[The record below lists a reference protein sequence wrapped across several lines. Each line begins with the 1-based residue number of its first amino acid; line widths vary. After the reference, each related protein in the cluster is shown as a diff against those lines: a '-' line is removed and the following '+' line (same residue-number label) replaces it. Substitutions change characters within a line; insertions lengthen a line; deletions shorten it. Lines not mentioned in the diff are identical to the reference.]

1 MKTYVLT
8 LSEFFPSTHIRKGEP
23 THFRDAFNAGQ
34 VFNRGS
40 ECLYRHPK
48 KHTIRANYPLWE
60 NRIAEIQQ
68 GKAVLSIRQ
77 WTGKPYRSKQVEI
90 ASLTADDGVGI
101 QKLSFSRE
109 MLSFEIDDKGFAI
122 PESLLAENDGLS
134 LEDWIDWFKGYDL
147 DKPMAII
154 HFTKFR
160 Y

>member
-8 LSEFFPSTHIRKGEP
+8 LSKVFPKNHKRAGEP
-23 THFRDAFNAGQ
+23 TDFELLFKDNNYFD
-34 VFNRGS
+34 
-40 ECLYRHPK
+40 K
-48 KHTIRANYPLWE
+48 IHTIRANYPLWE
-60 NRIAEIQQ
+60 QRISEIQA
-68 GKAVLSIRQ
+68 GRAVLSVRQ
-77 WTGKPYRSKQVEI
+77 WTGNPYRSKQVEI

-122 PESLLAENDGLS
+122 PEDLLAENDGLS

>member
-1 MKTYVLT
+1 MNMKTYVLT
-8 LSEFFPSTHIRKGEP
+8 LSKVFPKNHKRAGEP
-23 THFRDAFNAGQ
+23 TDFELLFKDNNYFD
-34 VFNRGS
+34 
-40 ECLYRHPK
+40 K
-48 KHTIRANYPLWE
+48 IHTIRANYPLWE
-60 NRIAEIQQ
+60 QRISEIQA
-68 GKAVLSIRQ
+68 GRAVLSVRQ
-77 WTGKPYRSKQVEI
+77 WTGNPYRSKQVEI

-122 PESLLAENDGLS
+122 PEDLLAENDGLS

>member
-8 LSEFFPSTHIRKGEP
+8 LSKVFPKTHKRAGEP
-23 THFRDAFNAGQ
+23 TDFELLFKDNNYFD
-34 VFNRGS
+34 
-40 ECLYRHPK
+40 K
-48 KHTIRANYPLWE
+48 IHTIRANYPLWGE
-60 NRIAEIQQ
+60 RISRIQE
-68 GKAVLSIRQ
+68 GKARLSIRQ

>member
-1 MKTYVLT
+1 MNMKTYVLT
-8 LSEFFPSTHIRKGEP
+8 LSKKFPKNCKRHGKPTYFGGAVLKGLNEP
-23 THFRDAFNAGQ
+23 INLNNWT
-34 VFNRGS
+34 
-40 ECLYRHPK
+40 K
-48 KHTIRANYPLWE
+48 KIHTIRANYPFWVE
-60 NRIAEIQQ
+60 RISRIQE
-68 GKAVLSIRQ
+68 GKARLSIRQ

>member
-1 MKTYVLT
+1 MSV
-8 LSEFFPSTHIRKGEP
+8 
-23 THFRDAFNAGQ
+23 
-34 VFNRGS
+34 
-40 ECLYRHPK
+40 
-48 KHTIRANYPLWE
+48 
-60 NRIAEIQQ
+60 
-68 GKAVLSIRQ
+68 RQ
-77 WTGKPYRSKQVEI
+77 WTGNPYRSKQVEI